1 MTLKNTY
8 NSLVLAV
15 IAILAMPVL
24 AMAASGMPVFT
35 SNGVSDVQQYQ
46 ATVMT
51 TFNSG
56 EAVYNYGELPILYVE
71 YMNTVTDTIMISPYN
86 DQEPGTRNN
95 TFTLY
100 HLDAGTQY
108 SYQVVMKYNGSTYR
122 SPAKTFTTRGVVKTT
137 YTPDT
142 APGTNGTDSTV
153 ITVPNVTKPVTTKV
167 VDAAKNTVMTGGATH
182 KNGVAISIT
191 DEQARTSVDDSFTFT
206 VKYQNTNSKSLQ
218 NAELVIKLPEQYE
231 FVRST
236 FDMEYNEH
244 DNTVSYIV
252 GRVAPGALKTVTF
265 TARAIGDES
274 TEVKTTAT
282 LFYEG
287 GTISASDR
295 DSFHGGS
302 KSVLGASVFGA
313 GFFPQTLWGWLAI
326 IILITVII
334 IVARRYVVTHPTK

>member
-1 MTLKNTY
+1 M
-8 NSLVLAV
+8 VV
-15 IAILAMPVL
+15 VILATPVL

-51 TFNSG
+51 SFNSAG
-56 EAVYNYGELPILYVE
+56 AVYTYSELPVLYVE
-71 YMNTVTDTIMISPYN
+71 YMNTTTSVVMISPYN
-86 DQEPGTRNN
+86 KQEPGTQNN

-100 HLDAGTQY
+100 HLDPSTQY
-108 SYQVVMKYNGSTYR
+108 SYQVVMKYNGGTYR
-122 SPAKTFTTRGVVKTT
+122 TPAKAFTTYGQVKTV
-137 YTPDT
+137 YTLGT
-142 APGTNGTDSTV
+142 TPGTNGSNSTV
-153 ITVPNVTKPVTTKV
+153 VTIPNITKPVTTKV
-167 VDAAKNTVMTGGATH
+167 IDAAKNTVMTGGATH
-182 KNGVAISIT
+182 KNGVAISIS
-191 DEQARTSVDDSFTFT
+191 DEQARTNINDSVTFT

-218 NAELVIKLPEQYE
+218 NAELVIQLPEQYE
-231 FVRST
+231 FVRSS
-236 FDMEYNEH
+236 FDMDYNER
-244 DNTVSYIV
+244 DNTVSYIA

-265 TARAIGDES
+265 TARAIGDGT

-295 DSFHGGS
+295 DSYHGGS

-313 GFFPQTLWGWLAI
+313 GFFPQTLWGWIAI

-334 IVARRYVVTHPTK
+334 VMARRYVVTHPEKSA